1 VFDNLPP
8 SAVPNLLRRVAIMAI
23 VVGGIG
29 FAVAVAFFPP
39 MSALGELIGL
49 GLAFLNF
56 RIFVRHTTKVQ
67 LRGEQSSKAVRR
79 QLGSNTLSRLTLIT
93 VVVIGALILNG
104 PLGVGIVAGL
114 VLYQIVFVMNVLRV
128 VLGQGGI
135 Q

>member
-1 VFDNLPP
+1 
-8 SAVPNLLRRVAIMAI
+8 M
-23 VVGGIG
+23 
-29 FAVAVAFFPP
+29 AVAFFPP
-39 MSALGELIGL
+39 TSALGELIGI
-49 GLAFLNF
+49 GLAFVNF

-93 VVVIGALILNG
+93 GVVIGALVLNG